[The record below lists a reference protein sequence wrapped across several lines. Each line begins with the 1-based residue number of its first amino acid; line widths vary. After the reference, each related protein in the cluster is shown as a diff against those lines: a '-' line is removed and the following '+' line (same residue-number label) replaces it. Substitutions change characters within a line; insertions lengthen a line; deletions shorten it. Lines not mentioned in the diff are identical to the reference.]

1 MDFYEVHHPTSLGR
15 FIRGKMGVPPT
26 ALLDAL
32 TLRVC
37 DCDLRPPPRAP
48 TSHPSSRSVGRAN
61 CNFLGHAL
69 ARRDEKKRQTR
80 MHASFEPASKWA
92 RNFPYSGEMD
102 NLPSPLAFSPAI
114 VVGDRSPTAT
124 AGDGA
129 GGFIFITKRVRGPFL
144 ASAALTPR
152 RSVRPILIEF
162 KATSLLFI

>member
-1 MDFYEVHHPTSLGR
+1 
-15 FIRGKMGVPPT
+15 MGVPPT

-48 TSHPSSRSVGRAN
+48 TSHPSSRSVVQT

-102 NLPSPLAFSPAI
+102 NLPSPPAPAFPPAI
-114 VVGDRSPTAT
+114 VVGDRSPTDLRPT